1 MKIRATSTLSVVLA
15 SLALAST
22 AGCGD
27 SSGACGVQPCG
38 GDPVGN
44 WQASGACAN
53 AAELNMAFLEGLMG
67 FCTTASLGGYSI
79 RPSGTFNL
87 AADLTYSLNM
97 TLNMTISVNI
107 PGSCLMGQSCSVLN
121 AALQGQVSGD
131 IQSVSCAGSG
141 SCTCTFNALTT
152 AAETGTYT
160 TAGTEMALT
169 SSAGATS
176 GGPYCVQG
184 STLHLLTVDT
194 TMPMATIQSDI
205 VFAK

>member
-1 MKIRATSTLSVVLA
+1 MQTRATSTLSVVFA
-15 SLALAST
+15 SLALAAST
-22 AGCGD
+22 AGCGG

-44 WQASGACAN
+44 WNASGACADS
-53 AAELNMAFLEGLMG
+53 AELNMAFLEGLMG
-67 FCTTASLGGYSI
+67 FCTTASLSGYSI

-97 TLNMTISVNI
+97 TLNMTVGVNI
-107 PGSCLMGQSCSVLN
+107 PGSCLMGQTC
-121 AALQGQVSGD
+121 AALNTALQAQMTAG
-131 IQSVSCAGSG
+131 QSVSCAGSG
-141 SCTCTFNALTT
+141 SCNCTFNIISTD
-152 AAETGTYT
+152 AETGTYT

-169 SSAGATS
+169 SAAGSTS

-194 TMPMATIQSDI
+194 SMPMATIQSDI
-205 VFAK
+205 VFSR